1 MPVTLDV
8 GNDMKP
14 EMKPELEPMYASI
27 GHDVPRGRDWTFEPK
42 YDGVRVLGHVDARGV
57 RLITRNGNDKARQFP
72 EVVVALA
79 ELGLRVKRRFVIDG
93 EIVALVDGTPARFQ
107 SLQGRVHLKG
117 TSDIAEQT
125 EAMPAALMAFDIL
138 RDGDDWITDK
148 PWTARR
154 AHLKALLD
162 AGAGT
167 AGTPSASRR
176 RSSTDA
182 VALHVRLSP
191 SLRARGDVMLDRARE
206 QGWEGV
212 IAKRVDIP
220 YEPGVRS
227 DYWLKLKIEFEQEFV
242 VGGFTEPRKT
252 REHIGALLLGYF
264 NDAGKLVYVGH
275 TGGGFTRAGLAEMR
289 HRLDRIVRKTPPF
302 ETPPHTNEPATWVRP
317 EVVVQVKF
325 SEWTD
330 DGKLR
335 QPIYLGIRDD
345 KAARDVDKE
354 AVSVQRERANR
365 SASL

>member
-1 MPVTLDV
+1 MPGMSDV
-8 GNDMKP
+8 DY
-14 EMKPELEPMYASI
+14 ETEPELEPMYASI

-42 YDGVRVLGHVDARGV
+42 YDGVRVLAHVDALGV
-57 RLITRNGNDKARQFP
+57 RLITRNGNDKAKQFP
-72 EVVVALA
+72 EVVIALA
-79 ELGLRVKRRFVIDG
+79 ELGLRVKRRLVIDG

-125 EAMPAALMAFDIL
+125 EQMPAALMVFDIL
-138 RDGDDWITDK
+138 RDGADWIIQK

-162 AGAGT
+162 SGK
-167 AGTPSASRR
+167 PSASRR
-176 RSSTDA
+176 RSSTDV

-191 SLRARGDVMLDRARE
+191 SVRAKGDVMLDRARE
-206 QGWEGV
+206 RGWEGV
-212 IAKRVDIP
+212 IAKRVDMS
-220 YEPGVRS
+220 YQPGVRS

-242 VGGFTEPRKT
+242 IGGFTEPRKT

-264 NDAGKLVYVGH
+264 NEAGKLVYVGH

-289 HRLDRIVRKTPPF
+289 HRLDRIVRKASPF
-302 ETPPHTNEPATWVRP
+302 ETPLHTNEPATWVRP
-317 EVVVQVKF
+317 EIVVQVKF

-354 AVSVQRERANR
+354 AVSVQRERTKR
-365 SASL
+365 SASP

>member
-1 MPVTLDV
+1 VPVKSDV
-8 GNDMKP
+8 DH
-14 EMKPELEPMYASI
+14 ETEPELEPMYASI

-42 YDGVRVLGHVDARGV
+42 YDGVRVLAHVDALGV
-57 RLITRNGNDKARQFP
+57 RLVTRNGNDKAKQFP
-72 EVVVALA
+72 EVVIALA

-117 TSDIAEQT
+117 ASDIAEQT
-125 EAMPAALMAFDIL
+125 EQMPAALMAFDIL
-138 RDGDDWITDK
+138 RDGADWVVQRS
-148 PWTARR
+148 WTARR

-162 AGAGT
+162 AGK
-167 AGTPSASRR
+167 PSASRR
-176 RSSTDA
+176 RSTTDV

-191 SLRARGDVMLDRARE
+191 SLRAKGDVMLDRARE

-220 YEPGVRS
+220 YQPGARS

-242 VGGFTEPRKT
+242 IGGFTEPRKT

-264 NDAGKLVYVGH
+264 NETGKLVYVGH

-289 HRLDRIVRKTPPF
+289 HRLDRIVRKTSPF

-354 AVSVQRERANR
+354 AVSVQRERTKR

>member
-1 MPVTLDV
+1 MPSIPVSPSTPVTRYASGAGD
-8 GNDMKP
+8 
-14 EMKPELEPMYASI
+14 ETEPMYASI

-42 YDGVRVLGHVDARGV
+42 YDGVRVLAHVDERGV

-79 ELGLRVKRRFVIDG
+79 ELGVRVGRRFVIDG

-125 EAMPAALMAFDIL
+125 AQMPAAIMVFDIL
-138 RDGDDWITDK
+138 RDGADWVVEE

-162 AGAGT
+162 AGA
-167 AGTPSASRR
+167 PSSSRR
-176 RSSTDA
+176 GSPADP
-182 VALHVRLSP
+182 VALHLRLSP
-191 SLRARGDVMLDRARE
+191 SLRAKGELMLDRARE

-220 YEPGVRS
+220 YHPGVRS

-264 NDAGKLVYVGH
+264 NDSGKLVYVGH
-275 TGGGFTRAGLAEMR
+275 TGGGFTRAGLANMR
-289 HRLDRIVRKTPPF
+289 RRLDRIVRKTSPF

-317 EVVVQVKF
+317 GLVVQVKF

-345 KAARDVDKE
+345 KAAREVDKE
-354 AVSVQRERANR
+354 AVSVQRERVRR
-365 SASL
+365 SPSL